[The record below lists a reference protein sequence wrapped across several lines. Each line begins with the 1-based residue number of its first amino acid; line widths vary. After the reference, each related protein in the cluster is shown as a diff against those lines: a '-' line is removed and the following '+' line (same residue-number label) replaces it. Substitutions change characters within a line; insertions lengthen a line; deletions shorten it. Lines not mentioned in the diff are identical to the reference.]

1 MNELCS
7 WAHAFHLGRGLCV
20 LWGGL
25 GCFGRPGGSVRARL
39 QGCCRERGSAPAC
52 PPWPAATRWG
62 GRCLHP
68 CSCPAQAAELLERF
82 CLCGVTGTS
91 PRILQ
96 ITWKRPGSRDVET
109 KGWQDQAFLTP
120 VLPAWYPL
128 LRGCCCSLSPPH
140 TSCPSPGRAPPG
152 AVASSWQRSRLLAA
166 SRSPR
171 PSHR

>member
-1 MNELCS
+1 MNELCG
-7 WAHAFHLGRGLCV
+7 WAHAFHLRRGLCV

-39 QGCCRERGSAPAC
+39 QGCCREWGSTPAC
-52 PPWPAATRWG
+52 PPWPAVTQRG
-62 GRCLHP
+62 GRCLRPH
-68 CSCPAQAAELLERF
+68 SCPARAAELLERF

-91 PRILQ
+91 PRIPQ
-96 ITWKRPGSRDVET
+96 ITWQQGCGDKRLAGPSLPDPSPSSLVSPAAGLLLLTLPTPYELPQP
-109 KGWQDQAFLTP
+109 WQ
-120 VLPAWYPL
+120 
-128 LRGCCCSLSPPH
+128 SPPP
-140 TSCPSPGRAPPG
+140 PS